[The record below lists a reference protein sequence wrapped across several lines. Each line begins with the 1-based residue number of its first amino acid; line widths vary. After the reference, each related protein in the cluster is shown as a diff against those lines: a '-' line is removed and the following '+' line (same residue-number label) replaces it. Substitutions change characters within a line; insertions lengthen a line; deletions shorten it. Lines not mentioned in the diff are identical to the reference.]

1 MGLMVSSQGALSR
14 CFSKVCASGED
25 DPGGG
30 MIGFYS
36 DGRATPHKGDCDELR
51 TETADWKKEE
61 EEKSKPDRWGK

>member
-1 MGLMVSSQGALSR
+1 MVWQEGLVTLGLMVSSQGALSR

-36 DGRATPHKGDCDELR
+36 DGL
-51 TETADWKKEE
+51 
-61 EEKSKPDRWGK
+61 

>member
-1 MGLMVSSQGALSR
+1 MVSSQGALSR

-36 DGRATPHKGDCDELR
+36 DGHATQGDCDELR
-51 TETADWKKEE
+51 TTKTADLKK
-61 EEKSKPDRWGK
+61 KKK